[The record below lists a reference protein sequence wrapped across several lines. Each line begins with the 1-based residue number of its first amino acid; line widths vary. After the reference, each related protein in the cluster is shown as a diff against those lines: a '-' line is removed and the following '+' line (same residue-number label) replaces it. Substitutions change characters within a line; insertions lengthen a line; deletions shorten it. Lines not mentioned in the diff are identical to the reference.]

1 MIELSFSRSSAA
13 FESELQGAYTQE
25 IQRVCSPKKTPA
37 LQTWEVCIPVVA
49 LSLCH
54 ASLGERGSL
63 DLSLTSVFD
72 KQKWAGG
79 VREGGGGRTIT
90 INSDRARLRKAPALA
105 L

>member
-13 FESELQGAYTQE
+13 FKSELQGAYTQE

-79 VREGGGGRTIT
+79 VREGGSRTIT